1 MRQILR
7 MVWILFIPMMLFSQ
21 VVEKKIVTS
30 DATNSD
36 EFGFTV
42 AVDGDVAVIGAHRD
56 RPSGSYSGSAYILTR
71 TSGSWSE
78 QQKLLASDTD
88 SYKRFG
94 NAVDI
99 SGSHLIIGA
108 MGDDHSGPAT
118 GAAYIFQHENG
129 NWQEKAKLFES
140 NADRDDEFA
149 TAVAIDGSTV
159 IIGVPGDDDETGS
172 AYIYTGNG
180 ANWSEQQILT
190 DANGAQDDKYGY
202 AVALEGDLAVVGSP
216 GDKSVFVYERSGSTW
231 TELDRISPTGIS
243 GSAEFGEAIAISG
256 DYIVVGA
263 AKDSETASEA
273 GAVFVFKRNGNSWEQ
288 VSKIL
293 AADGSAE
300 DEFGVSV
307 SIEDNL
313 LAIGARYQDSAAGDG
328 GATYIYSRS
337 GENWTEINK
346 ITASDAESDDRFG
359 GAVDLKGDVLVVGAY
374 KDDQPGA
381 DDAGSVYLFSGF
393 GITSIDD
400 EPGANI
406 KRFQLE
412 QNYPNPFNPSTQI
425 SYQIDRAG
433 ETRLTVYNL
442 LGQAVR
448 TLVSASQSAGSYSV
462 SWDGLNDTGFAVP
475 SGVYLY
481 RLESGDNVQTRRMI
495 YLR

>member
-7 MVWILFIPMMLFSQ
+7 MVWILLLPMTLFSQ
-21 VVEKKIVTS
+21 VSEKKIVSS

-42 AVDGDVAVIGAHRD
+42 AVDGDVAIIGAHRD

-71 TSGSWSE
+71 SSGNWSE

-99 SGSHLIIGA
+99 SGSHLVIGA

-118 GAAYIFQHENG
+118 GAAYIFQNENG
-129 NWQEKAKLFES
+129 SWQEKAKLFES

-149 TAVAIDGSTV
+149 TSVAIDGSTV
-159 IIGVPGDDDETGS
+159 LIGVPGDEDETGS
-172 AYIYTGNG
+172 AYIYTGSG
-180 ANWSEQQILT
+180 ASWSEQQILT
-190 DANGAQDDKYGY
+190 DGNGVQDDKYGY
-202 AVALEGDLAVVGSP
+202 SVALEGDLAVVGSP
-216 GDKSVFVYERSGSTW
+216 GDKSVFVYERSGSSW
-231 TELDRISPTGIS
+231 TELDRISPAGVA
-243 GSAEFGEAIAISG
+243 GSDEFGESVSISG

-273 GAVFVFKRNGNSWEQ
+273 GAVYVFKRNGTSWEQ
-288 VSKIL
+288 TAKIR
-293 AADGSAE
+293 AADGASE
-300 DEFGVSV
+300 DEFGVAV
-307 SIEDNL
+307 SIENNL
-313 LAIGARYQDSAAGDG
+313 LVIGARYQDAAAGDG

-346 ITASDAESDDRFG
+346 ITASDAEIDDRFG
-359 GAVDLKGDVLVVGAY
+359 SAVDIQGDVLVIGAY

-381 DDAGSVYLFSGF
+381 DDAGSVYMFSGF
-393 GITSIDD
+393 GVTGIAD
-400 EPGANI
+400 EPGTRMN
-406 KRFQLE
+406 RFSLE

-425 SYQIDRAG
+425 SYQIQEAG

-442 LGQAVR
+442 LGQAVK
-448 TLVSASQSAGSYSV
+448 TLVSATQAPGSYVV
-462 SWDGLNDTGFAVP
+462 SWDGLNDSGFAVP